1 MAYFGVSPKFSGARK
16 ISAGQICLTMA
27 TLFYLLLEGSSASLS
42 SVFITLSPTSP
53 LCVAWTGCA
62 VCCLAR
68 FESAEL
74 KGNPDQAAHLLHSAG
89 YLVQKWQQLRA
100 RLEQKP
106 VYDVSA
112 CERKEKKAIFSGL
125 LTLRSIDLVLLPID
139 WLSPSSSQTVDGVS
153 SLSLSLAGCESALM
167 TGLGASSSSSGGE
180 LVISATAV
188 NVFSLLLPATGE
200 MSVRGRRALPARG
213 ESEADWCVA
222 TSALNT
228 GEDGSAGNAL
238 SGLPELVVVAEGVF
252 DSQVAGECV

>member
-1 MAYFGVSPKFSGARK
+1 
-16 ISAGQICLTMA
+16 MA

-139 WLSPSSSQTVDGVS
+139 GVS